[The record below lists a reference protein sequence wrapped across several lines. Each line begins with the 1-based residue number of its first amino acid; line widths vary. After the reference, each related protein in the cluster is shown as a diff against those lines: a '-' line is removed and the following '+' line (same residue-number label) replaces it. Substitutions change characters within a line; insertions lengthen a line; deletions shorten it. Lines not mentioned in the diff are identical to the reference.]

1 MSTQWLVLV
10 AAIWLQSISGTN
22 TNFPAYSS
30 QLKHLLSM
38 SQLQLN
44 NLAFASDAGKILA
57 WFSGVAALY
66 LPLWLTLLIGSIIG
80 MIGYGVQYFL
90 LLKLHLHSSIPYW
103 VVFILTVVAGNSVCW
118 INTVCYIL
126 IIQNFPLDMQ
136 LSLGLSTSYQGL
148 SAKIYG
154 DIVEVA
160 YANSCPDEKARGY
173 LLLNSILPVIVCI
186 IVAPL
191 VARSSHVNDSGGSRS
206 GSSYSCS
213 RKLSEGFVAMFSI
226 TVITGTYAVVTS
238 SLGYSILSCSRHA
251 QLIGIGVLVI
261 ILPIMVPLVE
271 KIREN
276 VQHKCW
282 IRQRKVSSFP
292 ADEQGSETLEN
303 GNGAVALSVKTTS
316 VVKTGEKN
324 DLTGKEI
331 GPKLML
337 KKLDFWIY
345 FFVYMFGA
353 TIGLV
358 YLNNLGQIVES
369 RGHSRTTCLVSL
381 SSSFGF
387 FGRLIP
393 CLLEYYFTRAK
404 YMSSRAGAMSVMMAP
419 MSGAFFMLLINSNIC
434 LHISTAII
442 GLSTGAISSMAV
454 SATTELFGGKGFGIK
469 HNIVIINIP
478 IGSFIL
484 GEMAGVLY
492 RRNGSA
498 DEVGKCIGMECYQ
511 TSYIIWGSLCCLGT
525 LLALILHSRNKSL
538 REMAGV
544 Q

>member
-1 MSTQWLVLV
+1 MSTQWLSLV
-10 AAIWLQSISGTN
+10 AAMWLQSISATN

-30 QLKHLLSM
+30 QLKSLLSI

-57 WFSGVAALY
+57 CFSGLAAAH
-66 LPLWLTLLIGSIIG
+66 LPLWLTLFIGSVIG
-80 MIGYGVQYFL
+80 FIAYGAQYIMLDL
-90 LLKLHLHSSIPYW
+90 LTSPPYS
-103 VVFILTVVAGNSVCW
+103 VFFILSIVAGNSICW

-154 DIVEVA
+154 DIVEVV
-160 YANSCPDEKARGY
+160 YKNSSASEKARGY
-173 LLLNSILPVIVCI
+173 LLLNSVLPFIVCI

-191 VARSSHVNDSGGSRS
+191 VARSCGNIGDR
-206 GSSYSCS
+206 GSSGCGSFYTCS
-213 RKLSEGFVAMFSI
+213 RKLSTGFVVMFLITTATGIFAVISTSLGDSI
-226 TVITGTYAVVTS
+226 LTS
-238 SLGYSILSCSRHA
+238 SANIPLIV
-251 QLIGIGVLVI
+251 LIGIGVLVI
-261 ILPIMVPLVE
+261 FFPITVPLAE

-282 IRQRKVSSFP
+282 IRQRRVRSFP
-292 ADEQGSETLEN
+292 ADEQVEN
-303 GNGAVALSVKTTS
+303 GNQGLALSVE
-316 VVKTGEKN
+316 TGAVQHGDKN
-324 DLTGKEI
+324 AVQVDEQETGSW
-331 GPKLML
+331 LMI

-369 RGHSRTTCLVSL
+369 RGHSRTTSLVSL
-381 SSSFGF
+381 SSSFSF

-393 CLLEYYFTRAK
+393 CLLEYCFTRAR
-404 YMSSRAGAMSVMMAP
+404 YMSSRAGEMAVMMAP
-419 MSGAFFMLLINSNIC
+419 MTGAFFILLIDSNIC

-442 GLSTGAISSMAV
+442 GLSTGAISSIAV
-454 SATTELFGGKGFGIK
+454 SATRELFGAKRFGVN

-478 IGSFIL
+478 IGSIVFGSL
-484 GEMAGVLY
+484 AAMLY
-492 RRNGSA
+492 RRNGGF
-498 DEVGKCIGMECYQ
+498 DDDGKCMGMKCYN
-511 TSYIIWGSLCCLGT
+511 TSFIVWGSLCCLGT
-525 LLALILHSRNKSL
+525 LLAVMLHSRTRKFCSYVN
-538 REMAGV
+538 
-544 Q
+544 

>member
-324 DLTGKEI
+324 DLTG
-331 GPKLML
+331 
-337 KKLDFWIY
+337 
-345 FFVYMFGA
+345 
-353 TIGLV
+353 
-358 YLNNLGQIVES
+358 QIVES